1 MPGEQLKFTT
11 SSNADNGFSEL
22 ETSIIRWI
30 AAGLNVPYEAL
41 AKDYSRTTYSSARA
55 SMMEGWRYY
64 MGRRKIIAS
73 RWASM
78 VFALWLE
85 EALDSGIIRLPRT
98 ATRTFWEAKASWC
111 NAEWIGSGRLA
122 IDGLKE
128 VKESI
133 LLIESGLSTYEK
145 ELAKMGEDYQEI
157 FAQQVREMAER
168 RDAGLPPPS
177 WVKALALA
185 PDQEEPEV
193 AAAAV

>member
-1 MPGEQLKFTT
+1 
-11 SSNADNGFSEL
+11 
-22 ETSIIRWI
+22 
-30 AAGLNVPYEAL
+30 
-41 AKDYSRTTYSSARA
+41 
-55 SMMEGWRYY
+55 

-98 ATRTFWEAKASWC
+98 ATRSFWEAKASWC
-111 NAEWIGSGRLA
+111 NAEWIGSGRMA

-145 ELAKMGEDYQEI
+145 ELAKMGEDYQEV
-157 FAQQVREMAER
+157 FAQQVREMEER
-168 RDAGLPPPS
+168 RAAGLPPPS
-177 WVKALALA
+177 WVKALSLA
-185 PDQEEPEV
+185 PEQEEPEV
-193 AAAAV
+193 AAAAAV